1 MPGKGKIGAGL
12 GRSPSALLADGLG
25 TPFGPEGALGNV
37 ITGALDIPA
46 IEVSCSIIQVVK
58 RGSARDRRKIKP
70 YKSPL
75 QTEYS
80 RHLSVEDEEILIVIS
95 EFLFLEAA

>member
-1 MPGKGKIGAGL
+1 VSKQTTIGKGL
-12 GRSPSALLADGLG
+12 GGSASRLLEFGEASDGLVN
-25 TPFGPEGALGNV
+25 NV
-37 ITGALDIPA
+37 ITGDLEIPS

-70 YKSPL
+70 YKR
-75 QTEYS
+75 QAEYFE
-80 RHLSVEDEEILIVIS
+80 HLSVEDEEILMVIS